1 MMLYAVIDT
10 NVLVSALLSDKDDTA
25 TVLVVKEV
33 IKGNII
39 PIYSYEI
46 VNEYRNVLNRKKFNF
61 SKEKINLLLDAIYY
75 FGILFEPEQF
85 SFSLPDI
92 KDLPFYAVVVQTQD
106 KNSFL
111 VTGNLKHFPS
121 EPFIVTPRQLINIL
135 NENPVNKINGI

>member
-10 NVLVSALLSDKDDTA
+10 NVLVSALLSDKEDTA

-46 VNEYRNVLNRKKFNF
+46 VNEYRNVLNRRKFNF
-61 SKEKINLLLDAIYY
+61 SKDKINLLLDAIYS
-75 FGILFEPEQF
+75 FGILFEPEPF

-92 KDLPFYAVVVQTQD
+92 KDLPFYIIVVQTQD
-106 KNSFL
+106 KKSFL
-111 VTGNLKHFPS
+111 VT
-121 EPFIVTPRQLINIL
+121 
-135 NENPVNKINGI
+135 

>member
-10 NVLVSALLSDKDDTA
+10 NVLVSALLSDKEDTA

-46 VNEYRNVLNRKKFNF
+46 VNEYRNVLNRRKFNF
-61 SKEKINLLLDAIYY
+61 SKDKINLLLDAIYS
-75 FGILFEPEQF
+75 FGILFEPEPF

-92 KDLPFYAVVVQTQD
+92 KDLPFYIVVVQTQD
-106 KNSFL
+106 KKSFL
-111 VTGNLKHFPS
+111 VTGNLKHFPT
-121 EPFIVTPRQLINIL
+121 EPFIVTPRQIINIL
-135 NENPVNKINGI
+135 NENTVK

>member
-10 NVLVSALLSDKDDTA
+10 NVLVSALLSDKEDTA
-25 TVLVVKEV
+25 TVQVVKEV

-39 PIYSYEI
+39 PIYSYKI

>member
-10 NVLVSALLSDKDDTA
+10 NVLVSALLSDKEDTA

-61 SKEKINLLLDAIYY
+61 SNRNW
-75 FGILFEPEQF
+75 
-85 SFSLPDI
+85 S
-92 KDLPFYAVVVQTQD
+92 
-106 KNSFL
+106 
-111 VTGNLKHFPS
+111 
-121 EPFIVTPRQLINIL
+121 
-135 NENPVNKINGI
+135 

>member
-46 VNEYRNVLNRKKFNF
+46 VNEYRNVLNRRKFNF
-61 SKEKINLLLDAIYY
+61 SKDKINLLLDAIYS
-75 FGILFEPEQF
+75 FGILFEPEPF

-92 KDLPFYAVVVQTQD
+92 KDLPFYIVVIQTQD
-106 KNSFL
+106 KKSFL
-111 VTGNLKHFPS
+111 VTGNLKHFPA

-135 NENPVNKINGI
+135 NENTVK